1 MKKQYI
7 TMAAMLAAGIG
18 MSAQTLTKEIIIER
32 DVDPTL
38 PQVQRISN
46 FPSMLQPQAPESR
59 LRMVDVTSA
68 SHVPGMLSMLEPA
81 DGQPSYLLSPYR
93 GYASL
98 GYFPAYNLGLSAG
111 YSIIA
116 KPGSSLNAWTQ
127 FDGNSYKDQ
136 YDETLKRNSVTVGAD
151 FSHLFGRSR
160 RLDVSA
166 DFTYNAY
173 NRPWEEVD
181 PDHHTLKFNAD
192 AAWSARHN
200 SLAYYV
206 TAGFN
211 HFGFSG
217 KEIGMAANDLDGI
230 SQNII
235 KAGAGTAY
243 FITDKSSVT
252 GHVDVNFVNTNN
264 FNSLQTSPWAGGP
277 GPNTPLLIDGK
288 GKTLGLITLAP
299 AYRYTSGK
307 FSTQLGLKAQIT
319 TNSGKTFHIAPDV
332 KFNVRPASVFAATLT
347 IGGGE
352 HINALSELYDIN
364 PYMSVAQGFKFS
376 NVPLNAE
383 MKLTFGPFYGASVE
397 LFGGYAIAND
407 WLMPDAADVTGA
419 SGIVNYDDPE
429 RAVFCSMF
437 NTVDLRAAH
446 YGAKLSWKYNK
457 NIEASVK
464 YTGAPGSYKHSYYL
478 NRDRAKHVM
487 EVKASVTPISPLTI
501 DASFELRAGRSLYS
515 YWGVMPDEKPM
526 RYDLLNSN
534 SLNIGATYRF
544 FDWLSAF
551 ARVENIL
558 GRRAY
563 MFNLLEQQ
571 GVKGLV
577 GAAVKF

>member
-1 MKKQYI
+1 MKKIYI
-7 TMAAMLAAGIG
+7 TLGAALLGAG
-18 MSAQTLTKEIIIER
+18 MSAQTLTKEIVIER
-32 DVDPTL
+32 EVDPTL

-46 FPSMLQPQAPESR
+46 FPSILQPQAPESR
-59 LRMVDVTSA
+59 LRMVDITA
-68 SHVPGMLSMLEPA
+68 ATHVPGMLTMLEPA
-81 DGQPSYLLSPYR
+81 DGQPAYLLSPYR

-98 GYFPAYNLGLSAG
+98 GYFPAYNLGISAG

-116 KPGSSLNAWTQ
+116 KPTSSLNAWTQ
-127 FDGNSYKDQ
+127 FDGDSYKDQ

-173 NRPWEEVD
+173 NRPWEVTD
-181 PDHHTLKFNAD
+181 PDHHTLKFDAD

-217 KEIGMAANDLDGI
+217 KEIGLAANDLDGI

-252 GHVDVNFVNTNN
+252 GHVDVNFVNDNR
-264 FNSLQTSPWAGGP
+264 FNRLETEPWLGGP
-277 GPNTPLLIDGK
+277 DPNSPILIDGN

-299 AYRYTSGK
+299 TYRYTSGK

-319 TNSGKTFHIAPDV
+319 TNSGKTFHIAPVV

-376 NVPLNAE
+376 DVPFNAE
-383 MKLTFGPFYGASVE
+383 LKLAFGPFYGASVE

-407 WLMPDAADVTGA
+407 WLMPDAADITDRT
-419 SGIVNYDDPE
+419 GIVSIDDPE
-429 RAVFCSMF
+429 RMVFSAMY
-437 NTVDLRAAH
+437 NPVDLRAAH
-446 YGAKLSWKYNK
+446 YGAKFSWKYNK

-478 NRDRAKHVM
+478 NRDRAKHII
-487 EVKASVTPISPLTI
+487 EAKASVTPVSQLTI

-515 YWGVMPDEKPM
+515 HWGMMPGEKPL

-534 SLNIGATYRF
+534 SLNIGANYRV
-544 FDWLSAF
+544 FDWLSVF

-577 GAAVKF
+577 GTAVKF

>member
-1 MKKQYI
+1 MKKIYI
-7 TMAAMLAAGIG
+7 TLGAALLGAG
-18 MSAQTLTKEIIIER
+18 MSAQTLTKEIVIER
-32 DVDPTL
+32 EVDPTL

-46 FPSMLQPQAPESR
+46 FPSILQPQAPESR
-59 LRMVDVTSA
+59 LRMVDITA
-68 SHVPGMLSMLEPA
+68 ATHVPGMLTMLEPA
-81 DGQPSYLLSPYR
+81 DGQPAYLLSPYR

-98 GYFPAYNLGLSAG
+98 GYFPAYNLGISAG

-116 KPGSSLNAWTQ
+116 KPTSSLNAWTQ
-127 FDGNSYKDQ
+127 FDGDSYKDQ

-173 NRPWEEVD
+173 NRPWEVTD
-181 PDHHTLKFNAD
+181 PDHHTLKFDAD

-217 KEIGMAANDLDGI
+217 KEIGLAANDLDGI

-252 GHVDVNFVNTNN
+252 GHVDVNFVNDNR
-264 FNSLQTSPWAGGP
+264 FNRLETEPWLGGS
-277 GPNTPLLIDGK
+277 GPNSPILIDGN

-299 AYRYTSGK
+299 TYRYTSGK

-376 NVPLNAE
+376 DVPFNAE
-383 MKLTFGPFYGASVE
+383 LKLAFGPFYGASVE

-407 WLMPDAADVTGA
+407 WLMPDAADITDRT
-419 SGIVNYDDPE
+419 GIVSIDDPE
-429 RAVFCSMF
+429 RMVFSAMY
-437 NTVDLRAAH
+437 NPVDLRAAH
-446 YGAKLSWKYNK
+446 YGAKFSWKYNK

-478 NRDRAKHVM
+478 NRDRAKHII
-487 EVKASVTPISPLTI
+487 EAKASVTPVSQLTI

-515 YWGVMPDEKPM
+515 HWGMMPGEKPL

-534 SLNIGATYRF
+534 SLNIGANYRV
-544 FDWLSAF
+544 FDWLSVF